1 MLETFPLHID
11 GWQLDEADFSLFAA
25 HFRQRIAEEI
35 PCSGGVHFL
44 QHSDALPKLS
54 ANPLVGNE
62 LAARFR
68 HIVSREEVACKVASH
83 ILIAF
88 PVRGGQQVIALIS
101 EVDGLVI
108 ERSAVDWL
116 IDVRD
121 RLVGRFLQLKEWYT
135 DLETGLLNSSHLFDM
150 LSSVSGDSSIAV
162 FLVSMPPKSGM
173 ANEAFRHAQRAAKAL
188 LSFTSRTFSLHHLG
202 QSLFALLVPEVE
214 IGSTE
219 QFSAR
224 LAQLLRRDTFAQ
236 VHIGSSLVTAAKTN
250 TQQVLDEAWTALQT
264 ASRRGP
270 LAFCDYSFLASA
282 ASHPLRPVEPG
293 LMERYRNISRKSKQ
307 FAIIQFHEG
316 CGTDSLSRQL
326 PDAMASFKPVFLGK
340 DGGEILF
347 VEGVTGEEAL
357 AVARRLL
364 AGMPDEGGG
373 GSRCCGVSCFPFHT
387 FSRSETILN
396 SRKAV
401 LHAELLGPG
410 NSVLFD
416 AVSLNVSGDI
426 HFGDGDL
433 ACALKEYRRGAAVD
447 PGDVNLLNS
456 LGVTYA
462 LLNQQKAAQ
471 AAFSRALEQ
480 DGSNTLAL
488 YNLGLGAQQ
497 TGNMRE
503 AVSYFEKARLACQMD
518 DDAGVCQEVELHLGR
533 LYCQEGRFEE
543 SLECLTSWFNNA
555 DIRQQ
560 ARVFRYLGEAYL
572 GVNQPREAMLWLQR
586 AMRHNEYDH
595 ETLSLLGNATW
606 QAREGDDI
614 ALTFCQKSVD
624 LSPNDARLR
633 LRLAALQ
640 LELGQPEKALE
651 NLLVCRVRK
660 DLLTEVQLAKARAY
674 LQLGDVGGARRW
686 GGRALKRSRPESA
699 LHVQAGMLLK
709 SIEQEAAGHG
719 IQ

>member
-11 GWQLDEADFSLFAA
+11 AGHLEEADFGLFAV

-35 PCSGGVHFL
+35 PCSGDVHFL
-44 QHSDALPKLS
+44 QHSDALPKIS
-54 ANPLVGNE
+54 ADPLVGSE

-68 HIVSREEVACKVASH
+68 DIVSREATVCKVASH
-83 ILIAF
+83 LLIPF
-88 PVRGGQQVIALIS
+88 PVRGGQQVIALIT
-101 EVDGLVI
+101 EVDALVI
-108 ERSAVDWL
+108 ERSATDWL

-121 RLVGRFLQLKEWYT
+121 GLVARFLQLKEWYT

-150 LSSVSGDSSIAV
+150 LSSLPGKSRIAV
-162 FLVSMPPKSGM
+162 FLVSIPPKSGL
-173 ANEAFRHAQRAAKAL
+173 ANEAFRHTQRAAKSL

-202 QSLFALLVPEVE
+202 QSLFALLVPEEE
-214 IGSTE
+214 IGTAE

-224 LAQLLRRDTFAQ
+224 LAQLLRRDSFPQ
-236 VHIGSSLVTAAKTN
+236 VHIGSSRVAAGATDP
-250 TQQVLDEAWTALQT
+250 QRALDEAWTALQT
-264 ASRRGP
+264 AGRRGP

-282 ASHPLRPVEPG
+282 ACHPLRPVESD
-293 LMERYRNISRKSKQ
+293 LMKRYGKISRKSKK
-307 FAIIQFHEG
+307 FALIQFHEG
-316 CGTDSLSRQL
+316 CGTDILSRQHL
-326 PDAMASFKPVFLGK
+326 DSSTSFEPVCLGK
-340 DGGEILF
+340 DGGEVLF
-347 VEGVTGEEAL
+347 VDGVTGEEAL
-357 AVARRLL
+357 AVARVLL
-364 AGMPDEGGG
+364 AGIPDEGAQGR
-373 GSRCCGVSCFPFHT
+373 RCCGVSCFPFHT

-410 NSVLFD
+410 NAVLFD

-456 LGVTYA
+456 LGVTFA

-488 YNLGLGAQQ
+488 YNLGLGAQHN
-497 TGNMRE
+497 GNMSE
-503 AVSYFEKARLACQMD
+503 AVSYFEMARSACQMD

-543 SLECLTSWFNNA
+543 SLGCLTTWLKNV
-555 DIRQQ
+555 DVRQQ

-595 ETLSLLGNATW
+595 ETLSLLGSATW

-624 LSPNDARLR
+624 LSPNDSRLR

-640 LELGQPEKALE
+640 LELGQPERALA
-651 NLLVCRVRK
+651 NLLVCRGRK
-660 DLLTEVQLAKARAY
+660 ELLTEVQLAKARAY
-674 LQLGDVGGARRW
+674 LQLGDVVGAKRW
-686 GGRALKRSRPESA
+686 AGRVLRRSRAESA
-699 LHVQAGMLLK
+699 LHVQAEMLLR
-709 SIEQEAAGHG
+709 SIEQEGAGDG
-719 IQ
+719 I